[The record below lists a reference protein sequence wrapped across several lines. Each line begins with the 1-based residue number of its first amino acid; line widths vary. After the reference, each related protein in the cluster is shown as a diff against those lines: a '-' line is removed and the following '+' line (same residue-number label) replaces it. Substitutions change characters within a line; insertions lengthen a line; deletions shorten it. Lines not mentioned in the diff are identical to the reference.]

1 MQTLMLEPRRRC
13 ITLPPLYSISR

>member
-1 MQTLMLEPRRRC
+1 MQTLTLEPRRHC